1 MRRRTS
7 FAGGVLFAA
16 LSGAVFTA
24 GAQESH
30 TGLAGAT
37 AATVGPVNAA
47 ITALNYGENGAKVDG
62 LLVGANVLLTFS
74 KPVCG
79 GIASLGKVKDNVTY
93 SGVALTFASG
103 FQTVHVTSFTNGS
116 ITYPPPAPPKP
127 AAYPSTTGNI
137 TQLNYSE
144 VGTIDGF
151 LFTPTSG
158 PEVFVH
164 IGTPGADLAKL
175 LTVGQSLSVIGTLE
189 PPDPCAVA
197 GTISEVDASSLTI
210 NSTTFP
216 LSKGMGFGFGR
227 FR

>member
-1 MRRRTS
+1 MRRRTL
-7 FAGGVLFAA
+7 FAGGALFAV
-16 LSGAVFTA
+16 LSGGAFTA
-24 GAQESH
+24 RADESH
-30 TGLAGAT
+30 QGLAGAT

-47 ITALNYGENGAKVDG
+47 ITALNYGENGATVDG
-62 LLVGANVLLTFS
+62 LLVGTNVLLTFA

-79 GIASLGKVKDNVTY
+79 GIASLGKVKDNITY

-127 AAYPSTTGNI
+127 AAYPATAGSI

-164 IGTPGADLAKL
+164 IGMPSADLAKL
-175 LTVGQSLSVIGTLE
+175 LTVGQSVSVTGTLE
-189 PPDPCAVA
+189 PPPQCSAS

-210 NSTTFP
+210 GTTTFP
-216 LSKGMGFGFGR
+216 ISKGMGFGFGR